1 MYDGSENM
9 DKKAMKYIGIGVILL
24 LIASVSMSL
33 IGTTILNG
41 ICLILGILEAG
52 YGIYLANR

>member
-1 MYDGSENM
+1 MYDISENM

-33 IGTTILNG
+33 IGATILNG
-41 ICLILGILEAG
+41 IC
-52 YGIYLANR
+52 